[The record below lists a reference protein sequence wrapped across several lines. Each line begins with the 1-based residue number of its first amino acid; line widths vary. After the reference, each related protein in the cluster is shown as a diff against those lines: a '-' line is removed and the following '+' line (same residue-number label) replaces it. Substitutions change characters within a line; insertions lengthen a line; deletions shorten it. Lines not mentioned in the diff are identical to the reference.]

1 MSRLSKLLLTVISV
15 LTLLLETTTVQ
26 GSMLNGAITGDN
38 VQWKTAEKRNGN
50 TIAAR
55 FWDLSIHLPAA
66 NKVIPAGPD
75 TASQSF
81 MITLK
86 NTNNANDTVLIP
98 IEISGME
105 YKLTANNV
113 TTENNPTGTANSIL
127 AGNTVTVSGVGMGK
141 RVYSYSQAQ
150 TPFSHYRPIIKL
162 SDFDLVSAFKKKSA
176 PGGKY
181 QGQHML
187 RVPYEYYRD
196 GILIRNTLS
205 IPIIIVIDYSPAV
218 LKDIK
223 ATGTGEMQVFYYG
236 YPKTLVGGKT
246 IYTIEATGVFP
257 SGIKVGL
264 QGGIRN
270 QQQQY
275 VLTTGPKDATSIPY
289 SVTCPAC
296 TSGTKIIENG
306 IGMIDGI
313 NGVNT
318 LTIPSNG
325 QSKVTSTI
333 VVSFKD
339 KPLDEL
345 NNGNY
350 RGTFILVF
358 AAKGI

>member
-1 MSRLSKLLLTVISV
+1 MTNMLKVVLISIGIFIFPSHSA
-15 LTLLLETTTVQ
+15 LA
-26 GSMLNGAITGDN
+26 SMFKGAITGDN
-38 VQWKTAEKRNGN
+38 VQWETAEKEKGD

-55 FWDLSIHLPAA
+55 FWDLPIHLPAA

-81 MITLK
+81 TITLK
-86 NTNNANDTVLIP
+86 NINNATDTVLIP
-98 IEISGME
+98 IKISGME
-105 YKLTANNV
+105 YKLTADNV
-113 TTENNPTGTANSIL
+113 TAESNPAGTANSIPS
-127 AGNTVTVSGVGMGK
+127 GNTVTVTGVGMGNQAFP
-141 RVYSYSQAQ
+141 YLQAQ

-162 SDFDLVSAFKKKSA
+162 SDSALVTAFKGSPA
-176 PGGKY
+176 PEGKY

-196 GILIRNTLS
+196 DILIRNTLS
-205 IPIIIVIDYSPAV
+205 IPIIIVIDYSPAALNSIRILSGDGKMDV
-218 LKDIK
+218 
-223 ATGTGEMQVFYYG
+223 YYYD

-264 QGGIRN
+264 QGGIQNR
-270 QQQQY
+270 QQQY

-289 SVTCPAC
+289 SVTCPDC
-296 TSGTKIIENG
+296 TSSTKIIENG
-306 IGMIDGI
+306 RGMINGI
-313 NGVNT
+313 SGVNT

-325 QSKVTSTI
+325 ESKVTSTI

-339 KPLDEL
+339 KPLDAL
-345 NNGNY
+345 NNGDY